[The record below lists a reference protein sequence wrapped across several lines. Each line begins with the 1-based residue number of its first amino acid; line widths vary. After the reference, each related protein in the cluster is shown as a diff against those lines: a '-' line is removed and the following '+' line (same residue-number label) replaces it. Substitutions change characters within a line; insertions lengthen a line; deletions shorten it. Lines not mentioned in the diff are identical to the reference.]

1 MTTNK
6 PILTLSNKSNELRQK
21 ALRDKWMT
29 LMEKITDNAMEIAK
43 QAKDHKNYVEAIG
56 MLNEMISNS

>member
-21 ALRDKWMT
+21 ALRDKWMI

-43 QAKDHKNYVEAIG
+43 QGKDPKNYVEAIG

>member
-21 ALRDKWMT
+21 ALHDKWMT
-29 LMEKITDNAMEIAK
+29 LMEKITDNAMEMAK
-43 QAKDHKNYVEAIG
+43 QSKNTKNHVEAIAL
-56 MLNEMISNS
+56 LNSIINNK

>member
-21 ALRDKWMT
+21 ALRDKWIT
-29 LMEKITDNAMEIAK
+29 LMEKLTDDALEKVK
-43 QAKDHKNYVEAIG
+43 QGKDPKNYVEAIG

>member
-6 PILTLSNKSNELRQK
+6 PLLTLSNKSNELRQK

-43 QAKDHKNYVEAIG
+43 QGKDPKNYVEAIG
-56 MLNEMISNS
+56 MLNEMIFNS

>member
-21 ALRDKWMT
+21 ALRDKWIS
-29 LMEKITDNAMEIAK
+29 LMEKITDNAMEMAK
-43 QAKDHKNYVEAIG
+43 QGKNTKNHVEAIAL
-56 MLNEMISNS
+56 LNSIINNK

>member
-1 MTTNK
+1 
-6 PILTLSNKSNELRQK
+6 
-21 ALRDKWMT
+21 MT

-43 QAKDHKNYVEAIG
+43 QGKDPKNYVEAIG

>member
-43 QAKDHKNYVEAIG
+43 QGKDPKNYVEAIG